1 MIQEQKQFWLLPM
14 VIALFANVTLFADSV
29 ELTGSGQLTGK
40 VARKGD
46 LVIVRIDDDIQVALP
61 GTRVSRVVES
71 EQLAKYK
78 SLAKQVG
85 DDANAHYQLARWCK
99 AAGNVPGLSQY
110 YTRFHMQR
118 AVELNPNHAE
128 ARASLGYT
136 KDEGKWILKTDL
148 MRSRG
153 MIFKSGRWVIPE
165 AASLEATVDESEKEA
180 KLWIREIAK
189 LVKIVMK
196 GNRPEN
202 RKYNEAFAE
211 LNSIKDPLAAIAI
224 AQQFENSRAT
234 GGRGSESQPLFL
246 RRLWITLLG
255 RFQTATSVRALVK
268 AGIDEP
274 NPDLRDMA
282 LDRLLQ
288 YGSGT
293 AIANYK
299 RTMLSSKSSNELINR
314 AARALL
320 AFPADRELAMQYI
333 NALVTTHTQ
342 EIAPSGN
349 MNATFGG
356 AGGGLGGMSSGSKA
370 KRISQTLNNPS
381 VLSLVKKTIPEVDF
395 GYDEVEWRNYL
406 ANQKLGFS
414 GDLRRDP

>member
-1 MIQEQKQFWLLPM
+1 M
-14 VIALFANVTLFADSV
+14 ADSV

-40 VARKGD
+40 VARKGE
-46 LVIVRIDDDIQVALP
+46 LVIVGIDDDIQVAFP
-61 GTRVSRVVES
+61 GSRVSRVVQSQE
-71 EQLAKYK
+71 LTKYK

-153 MIFKSGRWVIPE
+153 MIFKGGRWVIPE
-165 AASLEATVDESEKEA
+165 AASLEESVDDSEKEA

-189 LVKIVMK
+189 LVKVVMK

-202 RKYNEAFAE
+202 RRYDDAITE
-211 LNSIKDPLAAIAI
+211 LKSINDPLAAIAI
-224 AQQFENSRAT
+224 AQQFENSSALA
-234 GGRGSESQPLFL
+234 GRGSETQPPAL

-255 RFQTATSVRALVK
+255 KFKTNASVRALVK

-282 LDRLLQ
+282 LDQLLQ

-299 RTMLSSKSSNELINR
+299 RTLLSSKSSNDLINR

-333 NALVTTHTQ
+333 NSLVTTHTR

-356 AGGGLGGMSSGSKA
+356 AGGGMGGMSSGSKPT
-370 KRISQTLNNPS
+370 KISQQRNNPS
-381 VLSLVKKTIPEVDF
+381 VLSLVKKTVPEADF
-395 GYDEVEWRNYL
+395 GYDEVQWRNYL
-406 ANQKLGFS
+406 ANQKLSFS
-414 GDLRRDP
+414 GDLRRDL

>member
-1 MIQEQKQFWLLPM
+1 MIRSHSHLWMLATLLGGFLCQS
-14 VIALFANVTLFADSV
+14 ALADSV

-40 VARKGD
+40 AARKGD
-46 LVIVRIDDDIQVALP
+46 LVIVSIDDDIQVAFP
-61 GTRVSRVVES
+61 SSRVSRVVES
-71 EQLAKYK
+71 TQLTKYK
-78 SLAKQVG
+78 SLAKDVG

-136 KDEGKWILKTDL
+136 KNEGKWVLKTDL

-165 AASLEATVDESEKEA
+165 AASLEDSVDESDKES

-196 GNRPEN
+196 GSRPEN
-202 RKYNEAFAE
+202 RKYNEALGKLKAIE
-211 LNSIKDPLAAIAI
+211 DPLAAGAI
-224 AQQFENSRAT
+224 ALQFEGSR
-234 GGRGSESQPLFL
+234 GNGSQPVQL
-246 RRLWITLLG
+246 RRLWISLLG
-255 RFQTATSVRALVK
+255 QFKTSASVRALVK

-274 NPDLRDMA
+274 DLDLREMA
-282 LDRLLQ
+282 LSELLQ

-299 RTMLSSKSSNELINR
+299 RTMLSSKSSNDLINR
-314 AARALL
+314 AARALSF
-320 AFPADRELAMQYI
+320 FPADRELAMQYI

-356 AGGGLGGMSSGSKA
+356 GGGGMGGLSSGSKA
-370 KRISQTLNNPS
+370 KKISERKSNPS
-381 VLSLVKKTIPEVDF
+381 VLSLVKKTVPEVDF
-395 GYDEVEWRNYL
+395 GYDEVKWRNYL
-406 ANQKLGFS
+406 ANQKLSYS
-414 GDLRRDP
+414 GDLRRDL